1 MQTLLPERERMPPA
15 GAGEGLAATP
25 VAVPLRVPHRALSNA
40 RLMLLGGEPMDGPRH
55 IWWNF
60 VTSSKG
66 RIDAAKADW
75 KSGKF
80 ARVPG
85 DEKHFIS
92 LPD

>member
-1 MQTLLPERERMPPA
+1 
-15 GAGEGLAATP
+15 
-25 VAVPLRVPHRALSNA
+25 
-40 RLMLLGGEPMDGPRH
+40 MDGPRH